1 MIGYLYIIYSE
12 LIDKY
17 YIGSTIDFERRM
29 IEHNTGKNIA
39 TKNKG
44 PWELKF
50 LKEYKD
56 IKQARQVEYKIKKL
70 KRRDYIEK
78 IINDKCIKID

>member
-17 YIGSTIDFERRM
+17 YIGSTIDFERRI
-29 IEHNTGKNIA
+29 IEHNTGQNIA

-44 PWELKF
+44 QWKLKF

-70 KRRDYIEK
+70 KRRDYVEK
-78 IINDKCIKID
+78 